1 MLGASTVP
9 RGPNL
14 SGATGQTVFLTS
26 GDTGVRFEL
35 RGHESDAAA
44 AWALVGDTE
53 EVSRAVDHPRFLMEM
68 VPDAFGF
75 PEVRGAVV
83 GPGPLTHRF
92 VERDSRWVRGRWFI
106 QDRRV
111 EGIGM
116 ARMRYEARLEPAGAG
131 VIPTITLTVD
141 PRFAIGELAVWLSEA
156 PKMRRWQAMLDALPR
171 PGERVSPA
179 PGGPAPVVGAVTA
192 WMQTAR
198 AAALRE
204 LRPWALAREQRLPR
218 EGLVEALLG
227 AVEAGALEL
236 YFASRCPRCLGTVQ
250 QADTLSDLAD
260 HATCGSCRIGFA
272 PSLDEHIEVR
282 FAAPV
287 GLRPAAESRYCTL
300 FPVERPEVLALLT
313 LDAGA
318 TEEIAVDLPP
328 GTWFLGAGG
337 DVPDQELRVQ
347 TGGAD
352 VAWTAGV
359 PAAPVALAP
368 GEARVRL
375 HNPGPGRQRVQLAG
389 RAQADD
395 TLTAGHLVLVP
406 AWRRRYGSTGLAAD
420 VRLGVRAVAVL
431 FTDLTGSA
439 ALYAEVGD
447 AEAFRL
453 VHAHFRLLE
462 AVVESAGG
470 VRVKSIGDALMAAF
484 PSPLAAMQAAVEMQ
498 RRFGAWAA
506 GLCMER
512 PPGLRVGVHFGP
524 ALAVHT
530 DQAGLDYFGG
540 TVNLASRCEGRAP
553 RGGIATTAAVAQDPA
568 CAAWLAGEGI
578 VPEPFEA
585 EVKGLPGV
593 QKLLRMQISGMV

>member
-1 MLGASTVP
+1 M
-9 RGPNL
+9 
-14 SGATGQTVFLTS
+14 
-26 GDTGVRFEL
+26 RFEL

-68 VPDAFGF
+68 VPDAHGF

-116 ARMRYEARLEPAGAG
+116 ARMRYEARLEPSGQG

-171 PGERVSPA
+171 PGERPPPVPRRALPA
-179 PGGPAPVVGAVTA
+179 PVAGALARWATAGGPAPVVEAVTT
-192 WMQTAR
+192 WMRTAR
-198 AAALRE
+198 TAALRE
-204 LRPWALAREQRLPR
+204 LRPWSLAREERLPR
-218 EGLVEALLG
+218 EGLVDALLG

-287 GLRPAAESRYCTL
+287 GLRPSAESRYCTL

-313 LDAGA
+313 LEAGA

-337 DVPDQELRVQ
+337 DVPDQELRVKE
-347 TGGAD
+347 GGTVVEWA
-352 VAWTAGV
+352 AG
-359 PAAPVALAP
+359 AAAEPVSLAP

-389 RAQADD
+389 RAAADD
-395 TLTAGHLVLVP
+395 TLTAGHLALVP
-406 AWRRRYGSTGLAAD
+406 AWRRRYGSSGLAAD

-462 AVVESAGG
+462 GVVEAAGG

-484 PSPLAAMQAAVEMQ
+484 PNPLAAMQAAVEMQ

-506 GLCMER
+506 GLGMER

-553 RGGIATTAAVAQDPA
+553 RGGIATTEAVATDPA

-578 VPEPFEA
+578 VVEPFEA

-593 QKLLRMQISGMV
+593 QKLLRMQISGVV